1 MYAWRDRFAERV
13 NRPAKHL
20 LRDDVLAEIARRGPT
35 RHEDLAA
42 FRGVPQKEI
51 EPILEA
57 VRKARALSPDAK
69 IEASQDEKTPFV
81 YIVFSDTK
89 TPRRGNQQ
97 QSPFGGTGMAFN
109 SPEDLMKNLP
119 KMFSGGGGG
128 DLNNS
133 PTFKLS
139 IREYDDS
146 GLRVGDKVTIEI
158 KKSDSSGGI

>member
-1 MYAWRDRFAERV
+1 MFIQV
-13 NRPAKHL
+13 NFHL
-20 LRDDVLAEIARRGPT
+20 YKREKKINLHLFYNLNSLLYLVKTIYKPRIIRSEM
-35 RHEDLAA
+35 
-42 FRGVPQKEI
+42 KN
-51 EPILEA
+51 ILFMKNEF
-57 VRKARALSPDAK
+57 VVSK
-69 IEASQDEKTPFV
+69 IEASQDEKIPFV
-81 YIVFSDTK
+81 YVVFTDTK
-89 TPRRGNQQ
+89 TLRKGNQQ

-119 KMFSGGGGG
+119 KMFSSGGGG

-158 KKSDSSGGI
+158 KKSASSGGI